1 MLTVLQGS
9 IFSQLA
15 FTVGEWGAIC
25 EMGEWGTICEIDSK
39 LIINSPEQRLII
51 KTPVRRHSCPYCV
64 FNVNFEHISHL
75 FPFSS
80 ASIADFG
87 QIDINIDWSL
97 IFYIFPTRIY
107 LLKVKSTQS

>member
-1 MLTVLQGS
+1 M
-9 IFSQLA
+9 
-15 FTVGEWGAIC
+15 GEWGTIC

-39 LIINSPEQRLII
+39 LIINSPEQRLIV
-51 KTPVRRHSCPYCV
+51 KTPVRRHSCPSGV
-64 FNVNFEHISHL
+64 FNVNFEHISYL

-87 QIDINIDWSL
+87 QININIDWSL

-107 LLKVKSTQS
+107 LLKVKYAQS